1 MDATAFYNGAYFLT
15 DEDLKNNVF
24 TPSGMS
30 ITGSGYIAYDSGSL
44 INMLPGKTLA
54 GKTVTIELSNELTTT
69 NTLDSSQ
76 FLLFL

>member
-30 ITGSGYIAYDSGSL
+30 ITGSGYIAYNKDTL
-44 INMLPGKTLA
+44 INMLPDKTLSGKTI
-54 GKTVTIELSNELTTT
+54 KIEFYPSLPT
-69 NTLDSSQ
+69 NAASILDV
-76 FLLFL
+76 

>member
-30 ITGSGYIAYDSGSL
+30 ITGSGYIAYDKDKITSALSALELG
-44 INMLPGKTLA
+44 NLA
-54 GKTVTIELSNELTTT
+54 GKTIQIEFYPSLPT
-69 NTLDSSQ
+69 NAASILDV
-76 FLLFL
+76 